1 MIILTDRDGVINHV
15 KKSDRYL
22 TNKKQIKYIKKNI
35 KGFKHLSQK
44 NISFILITNQSC
56 IAKNII
62 SVSEFKELNHYMLK
76 KLEGIKFLKTYFC
89 PHNPEDKCNC
99 RKPKTSLIERALNE
113 FKIKNNSTYFIGDS
127 YSDYIAALNSNIT
140 PVIIYN
146 SSKKEECKNIPEKFK
161 FHSVYEWSN
170 KLNF

>member
-1 MIILTDRDGVINHV
+1 MIILSDRDGVINHV

-22 TNKKQIKYIKKNI
+22 TKKNQIKYIKKNI
-35 KGFKHLSQK
+35 KGFEYLSKK

-62 SVSEFKELNHYMLK
+62 SEKEFKELNDYMLK
-76 KLEGIKFLKTYFC
+76 KLKHIKFLKTYFC
-89 PHNPEDKCNC
+89 PHNPEDNCKC
-99 RKPKTSLIERALNE
+99 RKPRTGLIKRAVNE
-113 FKIKNNSTYFIGDS
+113 FKLKNKTYFIGDS

-140 PVIIYN
+140 PVIIFN

-161 FHSVYEWSN
+161 FYSVYEWAN
-170 KLNF
+170 KLI